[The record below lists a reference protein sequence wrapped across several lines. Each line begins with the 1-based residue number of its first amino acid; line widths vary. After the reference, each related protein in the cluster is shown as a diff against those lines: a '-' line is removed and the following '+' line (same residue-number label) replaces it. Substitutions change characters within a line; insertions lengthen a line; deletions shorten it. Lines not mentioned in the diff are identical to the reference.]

1 MPKSSKTQQ
10 PQLPSWTIEHAGNA
24 PMSRCEK
31 VAVVLFFFVM
41 LMALSFLIA
50 SITGYVEMRGVF
62 A

>member
-1 MPKSSKTQQ
+1 MPKSSKTQK

-24 PMSRCEK
+24 PMSRREK